1 MLSER
6 PLPVLPRSTLI
17 QLYTRFL
24 LNLPNE
30 LKEECRRNFVR
41 LLFEVERAHWFYL
54 DHYIEDPSVGGVDMY
69 GFTEQLFRQ
78 FPEIVPKG
86 VNWREKFAEW
96 RRYRGETETGSA
108 IILDEYFEMVLLV
121 QGFYGNRW
129 NFPGGKVNENET
141 LIDCAAREVLEETGL
156 DVEYRIVPSLYIDRF
171 IGGALRRAFIIE
183 NMPRMSRLQPCTR
196 NEIEAITWFNV
207 HDLPTHAQDNRPM
220 EKFNMRANNFY
231 LLLPFVK
238 QLQEYV
244 KLRLTGL
251 LPLSAL
257 EESGRLVDLDRPIV
271 STVDGPRSGIE
282 NITSPKQF
290 RSRGKK
296 PTKLANPHVRLLLQ
310 LPVCHA
316 KQLQEYVKL
325 RLTGL
330 LPLSALEESGRLV
343 DLDRPIVSTVDGPRS
358 GIENITSPKQFRSRG
373 KKNHKARQPT
383 RSSASA
389 AASVSCKVT
398 DVKSMKPNIPVT
410 SAVPVDID
418 LSEFRKDLILL
429 NVPSSTSGI
438 SEVDFSASYWNNVRL
453 RGDVLTELLSSP

>member
-1 MLSER
+1 MISER
-6 PLPVLPRSTLI
+6 PVPVLPRSTLI

-30 LKEECRRNFVR
+30 LKEECKRNFVR

-78 FPEIVPKG
+78 FPEVVPKG

-156 DVEYRIVPSLYIDRF
+156 DVEYRIIPSLYIDRF
-171 IGGALRRAFIIE
+171 VGGALRRAFIIE

-207 HDLPTHAQDNRPM
+207 HDLPTHAQDNRPI

-251 LPLSAL
+251 LPLSSL
-257 EESGRLVDLDRPIV
+257 EESGRLVDHDHPIV
-271 STVDGPRSGIE
+271 STVDGPQPNIE
-282 NITSPKQF
+282 NIVSP
-290 RSRGKK
+290 R
-296 PTKLANPHVRLLLQ
+296 
-310 LPVCHA
+310 
-316 KQLQEYVKL
+316 
-325 RLTGL
+325 
-330 LPLSALEESGRLV
+330 
-343 DLDRPIVSTVDGPRS
+343 
-358 GIENITSPKQFRSRG
+358 QFRSRG

-383 RSSASA
+383 RSSASVTA
-389 AASVSCKVT
+389 NVPSKVT
-398 DVKSMKPNIPVT
+398 DSKCTK
-410 SAVPVDID
+410 
-418 LSEFRKDLILL
+418 
-429 NVPSSTSGI
+429 
-438 SEVDFSASYWNNVRL
+438 
-453 RGDVLTELLSSP
+453 

>member
-1 MLSER
+1 MISER
-6 PLPVLPRSTLI
+6 PAPVLPRNTLI

-30 LKEECRRNFVR
+30 LKEECKRNFVR

-220 EKFNMRANNFY
+220 EKFNMRANNFF

-271 STVDGPRSGIE
+271 STMDGPRSTIE
-282 NITSPKQF
+282 N
-290 RSRGKK
+290 
-296 PTKLANPHVRLLLQ
+296 V
-310 LPVCHA
+310 
-316 KQLQEYVKL
+316 
-325 RLTGL
+325 
-330 LPLSALEESGRLV
+330 
-343 DLDRPIVSTVDGPRS
+343 
-358 GIENITSPKQFRSRG
+358 TSPKQFRSRG
-373 KKNHKARQPT
+373 KKNYKARQAT
-383 RSSASA
+383 RSSVSA
-389 AASVSCKVT
+389 AVSVSSKVADT
-398 DVKSMKPNIPVT
+398 KCIKPNIPFT
-410 SAVPVDID
+410 SAVPVNID
-418 LSEFRKDLILL
+418 LNEFR
-429 NVPSSTSGI
+429 V
-438 SEVDFSASYWNNVRL
+438 SAVQ
-453 RGDVLTELLSSP
+453 